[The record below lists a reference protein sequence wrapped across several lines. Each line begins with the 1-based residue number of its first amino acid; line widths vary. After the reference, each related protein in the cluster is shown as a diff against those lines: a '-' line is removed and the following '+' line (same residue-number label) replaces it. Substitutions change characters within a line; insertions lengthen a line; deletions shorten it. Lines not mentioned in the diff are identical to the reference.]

1 MTKQQKIAWITG
13 ASSGL
18 GAATA
23 LRLVKEGWVIAATA
37 RSADKIEVLIHH
49 VEIFGGGGRIVNY
62 PGDVTDAGQMQEIVA
77 RIEAELGP
85 IDLALLNAGTY
96 LPDTVET
103 FAAAHLQTQYETN
116 VIGTAHCLEP
126 VLKLFWARNKGHIA
140 IVSSVAGYRGL
151 PRSLSYGSSKAA
163 LINLAE
169 ALAIELRG
177 SKIKVQVVCPGFIKT
192 PLTDKNDFYMPMLM
206 DVDKAAEELVRGLN
220 GGFFEISF
228 PWIFSLLTKLVDL
241 LPDRLYIWTIGK
253 IKEKQWS
260 MKNEQDRG
268 SDSDSASADQSG
280 DGPAKA
286 A

>member
-126 VLKLFWARNKGHIA
+126 VLKLFRARNKGHIA